1 MGPQKKP
8 KIFLEAVLMA
18 IVGLMF
24 ALVANQ
30 VSPRGISLST
40 DLFRSSTSRA
50 DSKPPPGPATNP
62 NTLAAELEAKG
73 LHYADSNLVFTLH
86 QDPRYAMELVVFI
99 DARDDKHYQ
108 EGHIPGAYQMDHYY
122 LEKYLPAVL
131 PICQTAD
138 QIVFYC
144 NGGDCEDSKLAALD
158 LADQKI
164 PKEKLFV
171 YGGGMT
177 EWSSNGWPV
186 EVGARKSGMLRPQ
199 AATATG
205 GVK

>member
-1 MGPQKKP
+1 MAMVPQKKS
-8 KIFLEAVLMA
+8 KILLEAVLMA
-18 IVGLMF
+18 IVGVMF
-24 ALVANQ
+24 ALAANQ

-40 DLFRSSTSRA
+40 DIFH
-50 DSKPPPGPATNP
+50 SKVEVKPLPPGPATVT
-62 NTLAAELEAKG
+62 NTLAAQLEAKG
-73 LHYADSNLVFTLH
+73 LHFADSNLVFQMH
-86 QDPRYAMELVVFI
+86 KDPRYAMELVVFI

-108 EGHIPGAYQMDHYY
+108 EGHIPGAYQLDHYY

-131 PICQTAD
+131 PICQTAE
-138 QIVFYC
+138 QIVLYC
-144 NGGDCEDSKLAALD
+144 NGGDCEDSQLAAFD

-164 PKEKLFV
+164 PKERLFV

-186 EVGARKSGMLRPQ
+186 EVGAHKSGILRPQ
-199 AATATG
+199 AANSTG